1 MSNEEQQIKQLAE
14 LNVEMRIMKQN
25 FASIIKKI
33 EELAENDESIAKA
46 YLGVEAKIGLIKN
59 DLEHISNQ
67 IEKSIAQ
74 TKESQERLHTRIDK
88 VKGRIS
94 DIEDTDS
101 EELEGY
107 KRTIIQLLIG
117 GVLGAAITAF
127 TQIIKSN

>member
-14 LNVEMRIMKQN
+14 LNVEMRIIKQN
-25 FASIIKKI
+25 FASITKKI

-94 DIEDTDS
+94 DIEDADS
-101 EELEGY
+101 EELEEY

>member
-14 LNVEMRIMKQN
+14 LNVEMRIIKQN
-25 FASIIKKI
+25 FVSITKKI

-74 TKESQERLHTRIDK
+74 T
-88 VKGRIS
+88 
-94 DIEDTDS
+94 
-101 EELEGY
+101 
-107 KRTIIQLLIG
+107 
-117 GVLGAAITAF
+117 
-127 TQIIKSN
+127 

>member
-25 FASIIKKI
+25 FASITRKI

-94 DIEDTDS
+94 DIEYADS

-107 KRTIIQLLIG
+107 KRTTIQLLIG

>member
-94 DIEDTDS
+94 DIEDADF

-107 KRTIIQLLIG
+107 KRIIIQLLIG

>member
-14 LNVEMRIMKQN
+14 LNVEMRIIKQN
-25 FASIIKKI
+25 FASITKKI

-59 DLEHISNQ
+59 DLEHVSNQ

-88 VKGRIS
+88 VKGMIS
-94 DIEDTDS
+94 DIEDADF

-107 KRTIIQLLIG
+107 KRAIIQLLIG

>member
-1 MSNEEQQIKQLAE
+1 MSNEEQQIKQLTE
-14 LNVEMRIMKQN
+14 LNVEMRIIKQN
-25 FASIIKKI
+25 FASITKKI

-94 DIEDTDS
+94 DIEDADS

-117 GVLGAAITAF
+117 GFLGAAITAF
-127 TQIIKSN
+127 TQMIKSN